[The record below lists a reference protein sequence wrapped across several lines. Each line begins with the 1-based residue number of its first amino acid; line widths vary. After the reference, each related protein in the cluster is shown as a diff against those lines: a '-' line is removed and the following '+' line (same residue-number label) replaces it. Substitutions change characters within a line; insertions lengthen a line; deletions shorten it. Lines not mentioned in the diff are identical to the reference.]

1 MDIQQQRCNDF
12 AQYVTNQARAQAFK
26 MAMMGY
32 KAFKDDDPDE
42 AQKYKE
48 TMENIIRSNTAADQD
63 DDSNDE
69 EMPSLS
75 VNRTPV

>member
-1 MDIQQQRCNDF
+1 M
-12 AQYVTNQARAQAFK
+12 

-32 KAFKDDDPDE
+32 KALKDDDPNE

-48 TMENIIRSNTAADQD
+48 IMENIIRSNTAANQD